1 MATKNSTY
9 DIAIT
14 GGGLAGISL
23 SILLAQMG
31 WRICLLEKEI
41 YPFHKVCGEYI
52 SMESWDFLVG
62 LGLPLEKWEL
72 PKIHELNITA
82 PNGQML
88 RADLPLGGFGVSRFK
103 LDAALAEIARSK
115 GVDVYQNTKVYD
127 IHFEEGFHRI
137 DSSAG
142 GITSS
147 IACACYGKKSNL
159 DVKWRRRFLRRS
171 SNRNYV
177 GVKYHVKTNLPDYQ
191 ISLHNFPGGYC
202 GISKIEE
209 NRYCLCYLTQSEN
222 LKNNGQSI
230 TLMEEKILKQ
240 NPSLRKLLD
249 EVEFL
254 FDEPVTI
261 SQISFAKKTQVED
274 HVLCIGDAAG
284 MITPLCGNGMSMALH
299 GSKIAAEAINS
310 FMANKITREEMEN
323 AYKNNW
329 NRLFA
334 KRLKTG
340 RLIQRFFGNPFWSTL
355 LIRIMKPLPFLTR
368 ALIRQTHGEKF

>member
-1 MATKNSTY
+1 MAIKNSTY

-23 SILLAQMG
+23 SILLAEMG

-52 SMESWDFLVG
+52 SMESWDFLVRM
-62 LGLPLEKWEL
+62 GLPLEKWEL

-88 RADLPLGGFGVSRFK
+88 RAELPLGGFGVSRFK

-142 GITSS
+142 RFTSS

-159 DVKWRRRFLRRS
+159 DVKWRRRFLRRGG
-171 SNRNYV
+171 NKNFV
-177 GVKYHVKTNLPDYQ
+177 GVKYHVKANLPEHQ
-191 ISLHNFPGGYC
+191 ISLHNFSGGYC

-310 FMANKITREEMEN
+310 FLVNKITREEMEN
-323 AYKNNW
+323 SYRNNW
-329 NRLFA
+329 TRLFA

-340 RLIQRFFGNPFWSTL
+340 RLIQSFFGNPFWSTL